1 MNTFTTANASQATI
15 DQQALDKAAAAKAK
29 AAKGRKDR
37 AAAKAAL
44 NTSATDPVLEA
55 LKESMNDQAR
65 ADKLHDKRT
74 AKQKRDAA
82 KAAAEAKAL
91 KTAAFAAAVQATAP
105 KVEQKAAV
113 ANLKKAIKEDA
124 KSPTMKKITANSIGA
139 MAASLSA
146 DDTAKA
152 KAATHAAINKA
163 KGAPSVKPADNARY
177 TVGAYKGR
185 QGAMF
190 EFMKRV
196 GKLGDAF
203 SREQMIAS
211 CIKSSPHKLLV
222 TRAQVL
228 DYFAWAVRH
237 GLLIEAAP
245 AKAPAKAAKKAAK
258 GKEAKG
264 LSRLLSQAMG
274 G

>member
-55 LKESMNDQAR
+55 LKESMNA
-65 ADKLHDKRT
+65 AAPKAVKVS

-82 KAAAEAKAL
+82 KQAAEAKAL

-105 KVEQKAAV
+105 KVEQKAAT
-113 ANLKKAIKEDA
+113 KAIKEQA
-124 KSPTMKKITANSIGA
+124 KTNSIGA

-152 KAATHAAINKA
+152 KAATHAAISKA
-163 KGAPSVKPADNARY
+163 KGAPSVKPTDTARY
-177 TVGAYKGR
+177 SVGAYKGR
-185 QGAMF
+185 QGAMY

-196 GKLGDAF
+196 DKLGDAF

-211 CIKSSPHKLLV
+211 CLKSSPHKLLV

-245 AKAPAKAAKKAAK
+245 AKAPSKAAVKKGAK

-264 LSRLLSQAMG
+264 LSRLLNQAS
-274 G
+274 